1 MLVNVA
7 KITQL
12 RNQVV
17 DSFSDEQKQNED
29 EEYQKFVDELVKK
42 GKNRVEINFF
52 KKPIDKV
59 GLK

>member
-42 GKNRVEINFF
+42 AKIEW
-52 KKPIDKV
+52 K
-59 GLK
+59 